1 MKTMNFKVALMMAA
15 VIGSTAFVSCSSDD
29 EESPKGGGT
38 TSKRIVKMTW
48 SDGDEIDITTFDY
61 DSQGRVVKEIVTD
74 IYGSSEHTYT
84 TTYAYVENT
93 IISKTGDWN
102 DGETYTYTLSDGLII
117 KEVENYKNGSYSSTD
132 TYNYT
137 YDSNGYLKTY
147 ISEDDKTEFT
157 WTDGNLT
164 KYTEVWDDGYST
176 GYSTTTVSYSD
187 ILWPKN
193 WMHYWKGTNINQ
205 VLEPLGAWGKMPKYL
220 PKKFVRVY
228 DGTSR
233 EWTLDYTIENGEIVK
248 VIYQSIED
256 GEISTEI
263 TTIEWE

>member
-48 SDGDEIDITTFDY
+48 SNGDEIDITTFDY
-61 DSQGRVVKEIVTD
+61 DSQGRVVKVIETD
-74 IYGSSEHTYT
+74 MYGNSEETAT
-84 TTYAYVENT
+84 TTYTYGENT
-93 IISKTGDWN
+93 IIRKTQGDWN
-102 DGETYTYTLSDGLII
+102 DGDTYTYTLSDGLIT
-117 KEVENYKNGSYSSTD
+117 KEVYWKQN
-132 TYNYT
+132 NYT

-147 ISEDDKTEFT
+147 IREDNKTEFT

-164 KYTEVWDDGYST
+164 KYTEVWGDDYST
-176 GYSTTTVSYSD
+176 FTTTTTVSYSD
-187 ILWPKN
+187 ILWPQN
-193 WMHYWKGTNINQ
+193 YMQYWDGTDMDI
-205 VLEPLGAWGKMPKYL
+205 VFEPLGAWGKMPKYL
-220 PKKFVRVY
+220 PKKYVEVY
-228 DGTSR
+228 DDGTSR

>member
-38 TSKRIVKMTW
+38 TSKHIAKMTW
-48 SDGDEIDITTFDY
+48 SDGDEIETTTFDY
-61 DSQGRVVKEIVTD
+61 DAQGRVVKVVATD
-74 IYGSSEHTYT
+74 IYVGGGSSAT
-84 TTYAYVENT
+84 TTYTYGGNT
-93 IISKTGDWN
+93 IISKTHGGWN
-102 DGETYTYTLSDGLII
+102 DGDTYTYTLSDGLIT
-117 KEVENYKNGSYSSTD
+117 KEVYWKQN
-132 TYNYT
+132 NYT
-137 YDSNGYLKTY
+137 YDSNGYLKSQ
-147 ISEDDKTEFT
+147 ILDDGTTEFT

-164 KYTEVWDDGYST
+164 KYTEVSFTDAYT
-176 GYSTTTVSYSD
+176 TTTTVSYSD

-193 WMHYWKGTNINQ
+193 WMHYWKGTNMDHF
-205 VLEPLGAWGKMPKYL
+205 LEPLGAWGKMPKYL

-228 DGTSR
+228 NDGTSM

-263 TTIEWE
+263 NTIEWE